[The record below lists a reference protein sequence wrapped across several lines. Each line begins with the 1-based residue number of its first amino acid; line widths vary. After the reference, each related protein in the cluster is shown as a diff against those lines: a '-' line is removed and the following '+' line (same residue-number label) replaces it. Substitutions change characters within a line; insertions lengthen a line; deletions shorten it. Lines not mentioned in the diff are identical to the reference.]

1 MKTIVSDLNLIAAC
15 GLYCGACR
23 RYLNEKCPG
32 CRENVK
38 AAKWC
43 KPRTCCLEKNYVS
56 CADCKQ
62 YDQVMECKDYNNFS
76 AKIFGFIF
84 RSNRKACIDLIKA
97 KGHEDFAAYMAEH
110 RLQTIKR

>member
-1 MKTIVSDLNLIAAC
+1 MKTIVADTKLIAAC

-43 KPRTCCLEKNYVS
+43 KPRTCCLEKGYRS
-56 CADCKQ
+56 CADCKL
-62 YDQVMECKDYNNFS
+62 YSQVMECKDYNNFI

-84 RSNRKACIDLIKA
+84 RSNRKACIDMIKD
-97 KGHEDFAAYMAEH
+97 KGYEGFAEYMAKQ
-110 RLQTIKR
+110 RLQSLKR